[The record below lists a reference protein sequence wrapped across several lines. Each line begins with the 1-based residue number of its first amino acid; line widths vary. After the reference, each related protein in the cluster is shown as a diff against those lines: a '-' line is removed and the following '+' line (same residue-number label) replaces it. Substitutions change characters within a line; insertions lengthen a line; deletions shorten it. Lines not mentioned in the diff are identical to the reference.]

1 MDSRGSSIM
10 GRASSS
16 EDSTSN
22 HDELDRSQS
31 YQNHFFDALRKN
43 PDMGE
48 ILDEVSE
55 EEKTAYYTSTTTSR
69 LPTSSTISYDR
80 KESDNEDVIFIPST
94 NSEKIQRDAP
104 IINVASNPFQFGI
117 KTKAADMNKNLLTS
131 DSSHS
136 QENTLLTINTITSL
150 LKQLQELVEQEK
162 RLLTK
167 TQSSDDSVS
176 PDREILP
183 KPVTDTRKKNR
194 PQLLMKKMKGML
206 SASNLGAKNDDNI
219 LISSQKISEKD
230 ADNNEVPEN
239 KKVALKR
246 LRLQKL
252 HMSLETMQAVDG
264 LRGTISEHM
273 PGVVRRRARQCSSV
287 SPSPSINGISS
298 EDELPLLLGR
308 CFNLSVNLKILKQCN
323 YADPAIGCRVFVDF
337 DVLENYLN
345 QKIQEC
351 QTSLNINDTDNQKY
365 LLCPKQLETKINSL
379 SIANHNVNIAPDDNI
394 QGCM

>member
-1 MDSRGSSIM
+1 M
-10 GRASSS
+10 
-16 EDSTSN
+16 
-22 HDELDRSQS
+22 
-31 YQNHFFDALRKN
+31 
-43 PDMGE
+43 
-48 ILDEVSE
+48 
-55 EEKTAYYTSTTTSR
+55 
-69 LPTSSTISYDR
+69 
-80 KESDNEDVIFIPST
+80 
-94 NSEKIQRDAP
+94 IQRDAP
-104 IINVASNPFQFGI
+104 NINVVSNPFQFGI
-117 KTKAADMNKNLLTS
+117 KTKAADMNKNVPAT

-167 TQSSDDSVS
+167 TQSSDDISS
-176 PDREILP
+176 PDREIIP
-183 KPVTDTRKKNR
+183 KPATDTRKKNR

-206 SASNLGAKNDDNI
+206 SSSNLGAKKDDN
-219 LISSQKISEKD
+219 
-230 ADNNEVPEN
+230 NNEATEN
-239 KKVALKR
+239 KKGVLKK

-252 HMSLETMQAVDG
+252 HMSLETLQAVDG

-323 YADPAIGCRVFVDF
+323 YADPSIGCRVFVDF

-345 QKIQEC
+345 QKVQEC
-351 QTSLNINDTDNQKY
+351 KTSLNIYDTDNQKY
-365 LLCPKQLETKINSL
+365 LLCPKQLETKIDAL
-379 SIANHNVNIAPDDNI
+379 SIANHNANIATDNNI
-394 QGCM
+394 QGRM

>member
-1 MDSRGSSIM
+1 M
-10 GRASSS
+10 
-16 EDSTSN
+16 N
-22 HDELDRSQS
+22 
-31 YQNHFFDALRKN
+31 YF
-43 PDMGE
+43 
-48 ILDEVSE
+48 
-55 EEKTAYYTSTTTSR
+55 R

-104 IINVASNPFQFGI
+104 NINVASNPFQFGI
-117 KTKAADMNKNLLTS
+117 KTKAADINKNVPAS

-167 TQSSDDSVS
+167 TQSSDDISS
-176 PDREILP
+176 PDREIIP
-183 KPVTDTRKKNR
+183 KPATDTRKKNR

-206 SASNLGAKNDDNI
+206 SSSNLGAKNDDNI

-230 ADNNEVPEN
+230 DDNNEVPEN
-239 KKVALKR
+239 KKGALKT
-246 LRLQKL
+246 LRLEKL
-252 HMSLETMQAVDG
+252 QMSLETLQAVDG
-264 LRGTISEHM
+264 LRSTISEHM

-345 QKIQEC
+345 HKVQEC
-351 QTSLNINDTDNQKY
+351 KTSLNIYDRDNQKY
-365 LLCPKQLETKINSL
+365 LLCPKQLETRINSL
-379 SIANHNVNIAPDDNI
+379 SIANHNVNIAPDNNI

>member
-1 MDSRGSSIM
+1 MKLAR
-10 GRASSS
+10 
-16 EDSTSN
+16 
-22 HDELDRSQS
+22 
-31 YQNHFFDALRKN
+31 RK
-43 PDMGE
+43 
-48 ILDEVSE
+48 
-55 EEKTAYYTSTTTSR
+55 KTAYYTTTTTSR

-104 IINVASNPFQFGI
+104 NINVVSNPFQFGI
-117 KTKAADMNKNLLTS
+117 KTKAADMNKNVPTS

-167 TQSSDDSVS
+167 TQSSDDTVS
-176 PDREILP
+176 PDREIIP

-194 PQLLMKKMKGML
+194 PQLLMKKKKG
-206 SASNLGAKNDDNI
+206 
-219 LISSQKISEKD
+219 
-230 ADNNEVPEN
+230 
-239 KKVALKR
+239 ALKT

-252 HMSLETMQAVDG
+252 HMSLETLQAVDG

-351 QTSLNINDTDNQKY
+351 KTSLNISNTDNQKY
-365 LLCPKQLETKINSL
+365 LLCPKQLETKIDAL
-379 SIANHNVNIAPDDNI
+379 SIANHNANIAPDNNI
-394 QGCM
+394 QGRM